1 MVLSDVIC
9 ISKTYLELRILAV
22 QTLSRSLLGLPTK
35 EASLYQI
42 IVIIRG
48 ISFFITWMDSGRI
61 PLIL

>member
-9 ISKTYLELRILAV
+9 ISKTYLELCILAV

-35 EASLYQI
+35 EASLFQI